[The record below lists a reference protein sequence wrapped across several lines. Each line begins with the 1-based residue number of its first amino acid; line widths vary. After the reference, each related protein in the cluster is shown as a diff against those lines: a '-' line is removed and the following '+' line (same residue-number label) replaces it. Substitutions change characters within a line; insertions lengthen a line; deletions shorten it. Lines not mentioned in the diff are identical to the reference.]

1 MEMRVRRPMLRA
13 GLVLAIISSLA
24 TAVVGGF
31 VGYVLFLI
39 GAIAD
44 GVNGGEAL
52 PAIFYVDLA
61 LFVAM
66 VIISLVVVGLSIA
79 GLIKSNLPLEQFAEK
94 KGLYTAIFVL
104 LIITAGI
111 LALFVLLTLINSSS
125 SGELSA
131 DKILESILLG
141 AMFLGLVISAILV
154 GVSRKGGKVQK
165 IVDNVAEEN
174 TQNQLPN
181 RQVSNSTINDDE
193 DTPNQD
199 IIDKAV

>member
-44 GVNGGEAL
+44 GVSGGEAL
-52 PAIFYVDLA
+52 PAIFYADLA

-79 GLIKSNLPLEQFAEK
+79 GLIKSSLPLEQFAEK

-125 SGELSA
+125 SGELDA

-141 AMFLGLVISAILV
+141 AMFLGLVVSAVLI
-154 GVSRKGGKVQK
+154 GVSRKGGKAQS
-165 IVDNVAEEN
+165 IVDNVVEEN
-174 TQNQLPN
+174 TQTQLPN
-181 RQVSNSTINDDE
+181 RQVSNSAINDDE

-199 IIDKAV
+199 IVDKAV

>member
-44 GVNGGEAL
+44 GVSGGEAL
-52 PAIFYVDLA
+52 PAIFYADLA

-66 VIISLVVVGLSIA
+66 VIISLVVVVLSIA
-79 GLIKSNLPLEQFAEK
+79 GLRKSSLPLEQFAEK

-111 LALFVLLTLINSSS
+111 LALFVLLPLLNSSR
-125 SGELSA
+125 SGELNA

-141 AMFLGLVISAILV
+141 AMFLGLVVSAILV

-165 IVDNVAEEN
+165 IVDNVVE
-174 TQNQLPN
+174 
-181 RQVSNSTINDDE
+181 
-193 DTPNQD
+193 
-199 IIDKAV
+199 